1 MYHPHRPAFSIPSLR
16 IHRLNLT
23 TSADSATSHL
33 STLLNLTI
41 ISKNPNSHFT
51 FFYDSFTI
59 SSFSNDVF
67 LGNGT
72 LPAYSLSKKNETSF
86 RNVVISGSNDLD
98 TDSVNAL
105 RSDLKKKSGGVTLK
119 IQLDTKAKVQ
129 MGGLKTK
136 KVGIRVTCEGIKG
149 TVPKGKSPTVAVTTS
164 SKCEVTHLLTLRLE
178 ANSFAGTIDFVN
190 PLSSSILEFNVSNNH
205 LSGKIPAWLTRFPAS
220 SFSGNDH
227 LCGEPLRSECSNQT
241 VRSQPVQSSSS
252 VTEKKRSKWV
262 VFMIVGID
270 TAAIV
275 AAIATIT
282 CCCYYRRIRNS
293 GNHGEV
299 IERKDGLHPQIGGY
313 YYGGAGGR
321 REGEEMVVFEGCKSF
336 NGVDDL
342 LKSSAELLGKGSI
355 GATYKVEMNGGDV
368 LVVKRVKERRRKR
381 EVSGWLRV
389 IGGLRH
395 GNIAS
400 LRAYYNSKDEML
412 LVYDYL
418 PNGSLQSLLHGNRGP
433 GRTPLDWATRLKIA
447 SGSVKGLAFLH
458 GYNKAKLFHGNLTS
472 SNILVDQFGNACISE
487 ICLRQLLHSPSPL
500 SNNSYK
506 APELMPNNNNSV
518 GHGNGKFTQKCD
530 VYSFGVILLEILTGK
545 MPNCEGEKSLVRWVQ
560 RVWREE
566 WTWEVFD
573 FELYRCK
580 EMEEEMMA
588 LMQVALL
595 CLAPLPR
602 DRPKMSM
609 VHRMIEDI
617 RTKGARQGGIGSP
630 NSILNDLSS
639 DSSPS
644 VSENTINFISSS

>member
-1 MYHPHRPAFSIPSLR
+1 MLAQEISISCFFLFSVFCLFVSGPVSSSNSDFSALLSFKESLLQPSQVLSSWVNSSSPCLDSWIGVTCNPR
-16 IHRLNLT
+16 TQRVTRLVLDNLNLT
-23 TSADSATSHL
+23 ASIHPLAQLTQLRLL
-33 STLLNLTI
+33 SLKNNRLSSSSNLNL
-41 ISKNPNSHFT
+41 SSWPSLKHLYLSFNRLSGKFPSGVSCLRRLHRLDLSHN
-51 FFYDSFTI
+51 Y
-59 SSFSNDVF
+59 FSGDIPIDE
-67 LGNGT
+67 LAW
-72 LPAYSLSKKNETSF
+72 LP
-86 RNVVISGSNDLD
+86 
-98 TDSVNAL
+98 
-105 RSDLKKKSGGVTLK
+105 
-119 IQLDTKAKVQ
+119 
-129 MGGLKTK
+129 
-136 KVGIRVTCEGIKG
+136 
-149 TVPKGKSPTVAVTTS
+149 
-164 SKCEVTHLLTLRLE
+164 HLLTIRLE

-241 VRSQPVQSSSS
+241 VRSQPVQSGSS

-447 SGSVKGLAFLH
+447 SGSAKGLAFLH